1 MTYSGERSSAPQET
15 LKMAAYTRS
24 MQELIEHFKK
34 MPGIGSKT
42 AERMAF
48 YVLKSRQEDME
59 KFSLAIRKV
68 KEQVKF
74 CKKCGNLSEGE
85 LCSICAEPRRD
96 KGIVCVVEHPKD
108 LILIEK
114 SGHYKGTYH
123 VLFGVISPLDGIGP
137 DDLRIK
143 ELFDRVKEDKVKE
156 IIIATNS
163 NAEGETTALYLSKE
177 LKQFKVKVTRIAYGI
192 PVGGDLEYADQA
204 TLIRAMEGRHSI

>member
-1 MTYSGERSSAPQET
+1 
-15 LKMAAYTRS
+15 MAAYTRS

-34 MPGIGSKT
+34 MPGIGFKT

-48 YVLKSRQEDME
+48 YVLKSDRQDME
-59 KFSLAIRKV
+59 KFSLAIKNV

-74 CKKCGNLSEGE
+74 CKKCGNLSEAD
-85 LCSICAEPRRD
+85 LCNICAEPRRD
-96 KGIVCVVEHPKD
+96 KTIVCVVEHPKD

-137 DDLRIK
+137 DELRIK
-143 ELFDRVKEDKVKE
+143 ELLSRVKEDKVKE
-156 IIIATNS
+156 VIIATNS
-163 NAEGETTALYLSKE
+163 NAEGETTALYLSRE
-177 LKQFKVKVTRIAYGI
+177 LKHFKVKVTRIAYGI

-204 TLIRAMEGRHSI
+204 TLIRAMEGRRSI